1 MMENNTMTT
10 KTIGDMTEQDL
21 RELVNEIVEQR
32 LTSQKKED
40 WRAEVERQWAMMH
53 PDDRTPEARVWLE
66 KMINPNRAET
76 YDPEKDI
83 MLHGLFDGPTDLA
96 SRTTEILRAEM
107 GLRKDD

>member
-1 MMENNTMTT
+1 MTT

-40 WRAEVERQWAMMH
+40 WRAEVERQFEMLA
-53 PDDRTPEARVWLE
+53 PEARTEEARKWLE
-66 KMINPNRAET
+66 GMINPNRKET

-83 MLHGLFDGPTDLA
+83 MLQGLFDGPPDLA

-107 GLRKDD
+107 GLRKGD